1 VAAFAGDRK
10 LERLGNVNFDA
21 HFDVRQPGHPGRGS
35 SGT

>member
-21 HFDVRQPGHPGRGS
+21 HFDVLQPEL
-35 SGT
+35 